1 MHDFQ
6 PRQKTCSVRR
16 CFLSKT
22 SLKKWICAAS
32 NLIALIPSRWFVK
45 CWPIFLELNSKGQ
58 HQSSGKE
65 KESCCLVFPS
75 STKREI
81 RQFHVVV
88 VQRRKRNVQRSVMHV
103 QSCCF
108 ACLNLLLFCRSR
120 CRRRHGSVNSLFSS
134 KQCVIKQF
142 LDSVFVISGIIKVSV
157 SVISFGLLA
166 RLITFYFSST
176 LIIPN
181 ITKTTSNIYLLST
194 LSSSCP
200 WSSLSGIIII
210 YNIIGFLNHPLF

>member
-1 MHDFQ
+1 M
-6 PRQKTCSVRR
+6 
-16 CFLSKT
+16 L
-22 SLKKWICAAS
+22 
-32 NLIALIPSRWFVK
+32 
-45 CWPIFLELNSKGQ
+45 PIFLELNSKGL

-65 KESCCLVFPS
+65 KESCCLLVPS

-120 CRRRHGSVNSLFSS
+120 CRRRHRSVNSLFSS
-134 KQCVIKQF
+134 KQCVMKQL

-157 SVISFGLLA
+157 SVISLGLLA
-166 RLITFYFSST
+166 RLITLYLTAT
-176 LIIPN
+176 LIIPD
-181 ITKTTSNIYLLST
+181 ITKTPSNIYLLST
-194 LSSSCP
+194 
-200 WSSLSGIIII
+200 SLSCLDHH
-210 YNIIGFLNHPLF
+210 YQLLLLFTTLSAS